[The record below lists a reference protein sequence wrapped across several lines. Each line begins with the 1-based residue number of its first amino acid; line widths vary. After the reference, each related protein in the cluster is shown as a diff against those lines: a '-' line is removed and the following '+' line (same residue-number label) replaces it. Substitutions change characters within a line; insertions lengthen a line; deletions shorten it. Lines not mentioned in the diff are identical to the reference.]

1 MYRTRNCS
9 AEVEKAVG
17 YSCRKAREPAIVAA
31 EVAQL
36 GNHLVKE
43 EMAAKAAG
51 SAVTA
56 KMLHTLPPGFRV

>member
-1 MYRTRNCS
+1 M
-9 AEVEKAVG
+9 G